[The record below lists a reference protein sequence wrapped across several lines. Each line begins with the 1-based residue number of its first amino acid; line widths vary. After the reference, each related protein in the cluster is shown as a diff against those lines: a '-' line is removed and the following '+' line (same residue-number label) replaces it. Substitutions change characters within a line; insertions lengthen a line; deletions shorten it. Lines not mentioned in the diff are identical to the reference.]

1 MTNEQLQALG
11 IDAKWLEPLNA
22 TFDKYEI
29 NTPKRQ
35 AAFIGQCSHESG
47 NFKTLQENLN
57 YSAEGL
63 MKTWPSR
70 FPTKEIA
77 DQYARQPAKIA
88 GKVYN
93 GRLGNTSEEEAA
105 KYLGRGLIQLTGKEN
120 YEHCGLGIGAD
131 LLVDPTLLLD
141 PRYAALSAGWFWNKK
156 GLNQLA
162 DIGDAVT
169 ITKRING
176 GMIGIDDRVK
186 HTNQALAVLGQDTSQ
201 AQQSV
206 ASQSCITIGNIQRG
220 SCIQDSCGARFLAL

>member
-1 MTNEQLQALG
+1 MTYDQLDALG
-11 IDAKWLEPLNA
+11 IDHKWLGPLEEV
-22 TFDKYEI
+22 FVKYEI
-29 NTPKRQ
+29 NTPVRQ
-35 AAFIGQCSHESG
+35 ACFMGQCAHESG

-105 KYLGRGLIQLTGKEN
+105 QYLGRGLIQLTGKEN
-120 YEHCGLGIGAD
+120 YGNCGLGIGVD
-131 LLVDPTLLLD
+131 LLADPALLLD

-156 GLNQLA
+156 GLNALA
-162 DIGDAVT
+162 DSQDYET
-169 ITKRING
+169 MTKRING
-176 GMIGIDDRVK
+176 GLIGLDDRK
-186 HTNQALAVLGQDTSQ
+186 AKIAKALSVLG
-201 AQQSV
+201 
-206 ASQSCITIGNIQRG
+206 
-220 SCIQDSCGARFLAL
+220 

>member
-1 MTNEQLQALG
+1 MSLSNALQALS
-11 IDAKWLEPLNA
+11 IDPKWEEPLQA
-22 TFDKYEI
+22 TFDKYDI
-29 NTPKRQ
+29 SNVKRQ
-35 AAFIGQCSHESG
+35 AAFLGQCAHESG

-105 KYLGRGLIQLTGKEN
+105 KYLGRGLIQLTGKDN
-120 YEHCGLGIGAD
+120 YERCGSSIGVNLLGNPD
-131 LLVDPTLLLD
+131 LLLNPQN
-141 PRYAALSAGWFWNKK
+141 AALSAGWFWNKH
-156 GLNQLA
+156 GLNELA
-162 DIGDAVT
+162 DAQEHGM

-176 GMIGIDDRVK
+176 GTLGLDDRIAK
-186 HTNQALAVLGQDTSQ
+186 TTKALSVLG
-201 AQQSV
+201 
-206 ASQSCITIGNIQRG
+206 
-220 SCIQDSCGARFLAL
+220 

>member
-1 MTNEQLQALG
+1 MTNEQIAALG
-11 IDAKWLEPLNA
+11 IDAKWLEPLEE
-22 TFDKYEI
+22 TFSKYEI
-29 NTPKRQ
+29 NTPQRQ
-35 AAFIGQCSHESG
+35 ACFIGQCAHESG

-120 YEHCGLGIGAD
+120 YEHCGSSLGVD
-131 LLVDPTLLLD
+131 LVGNPDWLLD
-141 PRYAALSAGWFWNKK
+141 PKYAALSAGWFWGKR
-156 GLNQLA
+156 GLNSLA
-162 DIGDAVT
+162 DASDIET
-169 ITKRING
+169 MTKRING
-176 GMIGIDDRVK
+176 GLIGLDDRK
-186 HTNQALAVLGQDTSQ
+186 AKIAKALSVLG
-201 AQQSV
+201 
-206 ASQSCITIGNIQRG
+206 
-220 SCIQDSCGARFLAL
+220 